1 MGDILTIKEVR
12 DALNLDFD
20 YDNGELDRLSK
31 TASSFIKRKT
41 GYDFGSEVVNIEPL
55 AKQAAMMY
63 VKTLFYNGEGY
74 NKEHDY
80 SLGLNSLI
88 VDLQGIAQD
97 IADAKV
103 LENA

>member
-1 MGDILTIKEVR
+1 MGNILTIQEVR

-20 YDNGELDRLSK
+20 YETTELDRLSK

-41 GYDFGSEVVNIEPL
+41 GFDFGSDTEIEPL
-55 AKQAAMMY
+55 ATQAAMMY

-74 NKEHDY
+74 NKDHDY

-88 VDLQGIAQD
+88 VDLQL
-97 IADAKV
+97 IADEKIAAAEV
-103 LENA
+103 V